1 MTLDLLFNPGGQVL
15 APIENPAKRRDR
27 IEEACS
33 GVVPDHWISLRH
45 GPTQLPTVHL
55 DQELLVYRVDN
66 GRLLAALQEQFSQHP
81 AEMNRLHQQEAKADT
96 QELLH
101 RLLLEKAADERG
113 PILREL
119 RRLKVQ
125 TEPLLVDATGVV
137 INGNRRLSAMRQLL
151 SENPEIY
158 QRFSQPLVAVLPASV
173 SRSEVE
179 YIETALQLAPE
190 TKLPYGWVDRRL
202 KLRQQIEVL
211 GLDPDWV
218 KEAYQL
224 DSRETLD
231 QELEQLSLVETY
243 LDSLCKAPHQY
254 SLVSACEPLFQKLQ
268 QQLQA
273 LSDDLREP
281 WQAIGLLLIQQR
293 RDLAPTFDRQ
303 FPFEAPIH
311 RSMPALVLQRL
322 IEEGHLQPSLRNKST
337 RLKRRHR
344 RRLVAEV
351 LENQDPKRLARAI
364 ESAVDETRQQLRQER
379 VPSRVLHHLQASK
392 RLLEK
397 LTPETLN
404 SRERFELQAEAEA
417 IRGRLRLLLAD
428 NWSASGT
435 SMAQRLWRLQ
445 RRLQRLLSR
454 PKN

>member
-1 MTLDLLFNPGGQVL
+1 MF
-15 APIENPAKRRDR
+15 APIENPAKRRDH
-27 IEEACS
+27 IEKACT
-33 GVVPDHWISLRH
+33 GVVPDHWISLRQ

-66 GRLLAALQEQFSQHP
+66 GRLLASLQERFSEHP
-81 AEMNRLHQQEAKADT
+81 AELNRLHQQEAQAET

-101 RLLLEKAADERG
+101 CLLLEKAADERG

-151 SENPEIY
+151 SENPQTY
-158 QRFSQPLVAVLPASV
+158 QRFSRPLVAVLPASV

-231 QELEQLSLVETY
+231 QELEQLSLVEDY
-243 LDSLCKAPHQY
+243 LNSLCKAPNQY
-254 SLVSACEPLFQKLQ
+254 SLVSVCEQLFQKLQ
-268 QQLQA
+268 QQLHA

-281 WQAIGLLLIQQR
+281 WQSIGLL
-293 RDLAPTFDRQ
+293 
-303 FPFEAPIH
+303 
-311 RSMPALVLQRL
+311 
-322 IEEGHLQPSLRNKST
+322 
-337 RLKRRHR
+337 
-344 RRLVAEV
+344 
-351 LENQDPKRLARAI
+351 
-364 ESAVDETRQQLRQER
+364 
-379 VPSRVLHHLQASK
+379 
-392 RLLEK
+392 
-397 LTPETLN
+397 
-404 SRERFELQAEAEA
+404 
-417 IRGRLRLLLAD
+417 
-428 NWSASGT
+428 
-435 SMAQRLWRLQ
+435 
-445 RRLQRLLSR
+445 
-454 PKN
+454 

>member
-1 MTLDLLFNPGGQVL
+1 MF
-15 APIENPAKRRDR
+15 APIENPAKRRDH
-27 IEEACS
+27 IEKACT
-33 GVVPDHWISLRH
+33 GVVPDHWISLRQ

-66 GRLLAALQEQFSQHP
+66 GRLLASLQERFSEHP
-81 AEMNRLHQQEAKADT
+81 AELNRLHQQEAQAET

-101 RLLLEKAADERG
+101 CLLLEKAADERG

-137 INGNRRLSAMRQLL
+137 INGTPFVSHAAT
-151 SENPEIY
+151 S
-158 QRFSQPLVAVLPASV
+158 QRKPTDLPAIQSAPRRCSAGQCV
-173 SRSEVE
+173 SQRGR
-179 YIETALQLAPE
+179 IHRNRTAARTGNQAALRL
-190 TKLPYGWVDRRL
+190 VDRRL

-231 QELEQLSLVETY
+231 QELEQLSLVEDY
-243 LDSLCKAPHQY
+243 LNSLCKAPNQY
-254 SLVSACEPLFQKLQ
+254 SLVSVCEQLFQKLQ
-268 QQLQA
+268 QQLHA

-281 WQAIGLLLIQQR
+281 WQSIGLLLIQQR
-293 RDLAPTFDRQ
+293 RHLAPTFDRQ
-303 FPFEAPIH
+303 FPFEAPINS
-311 RSMPALVLQRL
+311 SMPALVLQRL
-322 IEEGHLQPSLRNKST
+322 IEEGQLQPGFRNKPT

-351 LENQDPKRLARAI
+351 LENKDPKRLARAI
-364 ESAVDETRQQLRQER
+364 ESTVEEIRQQLRQER

-428 NWSASGT
+428 NRSTSGT

-445 RRLQRLLSR
+445 RRLQRRLSR
-454 PKN
+454 PRN